1 MAQDEK
7 PLVTVRLNVLGDLGV
22 VGPDRRPVEI
32 PNKPQVRQILALF
45 GVKERH
51 NQSTLVAVF
60 WPEEEPSTALIG
72 RLHRVLAEA
81 RKLLDPTSDDSDA
94 LRTEAEVVYR
104 TRPGAQLSIVS
115 DLDDFRHL
123 AGSTMPEDWRSAL
136 ALVRGP
142 IAADLPVRRI
152 ATDWL
157 DRARK
162 AQERELK
169 DLLGQVDPKAAPYA
183 LDELCRDVLEGRYV
197 LPTRHAPQELTDREE
212 PTVVG
217 DDASTDR
224 SDEGSGR
231 IGIPRR
237 RALVVGAALF
247 VLLFAVIG
255 ISWAPWSGSSS
266 TIPPLGSVI
275 DAQTGHVVPHPK
287 ISPTLHMAGEI
298 DGGPILRPCDLAIP
312 NCHFAEGTLAA
323 SVGDTIEF
331 SLDLHNGN
339 NGDVAY
345 VKLEASSGPASQ
357 ENKVPSRELDLNMT
371 IRWPIGENQV
381 EEVGGHG
388 GERPVARL
396 QLPKSGLYNFQYI
409 PGSTELLNKEA
420 TFRHPLPD
428 GIMRY
433 GIALTNIGQPANC
446 FYCDVQYTRY
456 VNFRAKIVR
465 GH

>member
-7 PLVTVRLNVLGDLGV
+7 PLATVRFNVLGDLRV
-22 VGPDRRPVEI
+22 VGPDGHLVEL
-32 PNKPQVRQILALF
+32 PNKPQVRQIVALF
-45 GVKERH
+45 GVKERY
-51 NQSTLVAVF
+51 NQSTLLAVF
-60 WPEEEPSTALIG
+60 WPEEEPSTTLIG
-72 RLHRVLAEA
+72 RLHRVLADA
-81 RKLLDPTSDDSDA
+81 RKLLDPTSDDSDL
-94 LRTEAEVVYR
+94 LRTEAEVVFR
-104 TRPGAQLSIVS
+104 TRPGARLSIVS

-123 AGSTMPEDWRSAL
+123 AGSTKPEDWQSAF
-136 ALVRGP
+136 ALVKGP

-169 DLLGQVDPKAAPYA
+169 DLLGQVDPKAAPDT
-183 LDELCRDVLEGRYV
+183 LEELCRDVLDGRYV
-197 LPTRHAPQELTDREE
+197 PSRHASQELTDREE

-224 SDEGSGR
+224 SDDGSQR
-231 IGIPRR
+231 VRLPRS

-247 VLLFAVIG
+247 VLLIAIIA
-255 ISWAPWSGSSS
+255 ISSAPWSSSAS
-266 TIPPLGSVI
+266 TIPPLGSVV
-275 DAQTGHVVPHPK
+275 DAQTGQVVPHPK
-287 ISPTLHMAGEI
+287 VTPTLNMAGQI
-298 DGGPILRPCDLAIP
+298 GGGGPILRPCDLAIP

-331 SLDLHNGN
+331 SLVLHNPN
-339 NGDVAY
+339 DGDVAY
-345 VKLEASSGPASQ
+345 AKLEASRGPASQ
-357 ENKVPSRELDLNMT
+357 ENKVPSRQLDLNMT
-371 IRWPIGENQV
+371 IRWPIGETQV

-396 QLPKSGLYNFQYI
+396 QLPESGLYNFQYV
-409 PGSTELLNKEA
+409 PGSTELLNQEA

-446 FYCDVQYTRY
+446 FYCDVQYIRY

-465 GH
+465 EH